1 MSDLVR
7 QLAAAARSTYR
18 PARPEGD
25 GPFRTRIPDDERL
38 ETERSYR
45 PMQRFEI
52 PDMPAEAP
60 PMDLPSD
67 ELAGADISTFGLEV
81 APKSPFEPDDLPPV
95 IRKKKQRPEPEGP
108 YVGQRRGKG

>member
-7 QLAAAARSTYR
+7 QLAAAASRHAELSAA
-18 PARPEGD
+18 ARNYEKKRR
-25 GPFRTRIPDDERL
+25 GPWIDD
-38 ETERSYR
+38 
-45 PMQRFEI
+45 PPVPPQ
-52 PDMPAEAP
+52 MPQMPVEAP

-95 IRKKKQRPEPEGP
+95 IRKKKQRQGPEGP
-108 YVGQRRGKG
+108 YVGQRRGRG